1 MRECA
6 DLTGPIGHPILTG
19 RAEWRCVESRRHG
32 LATETVDVTTLEFT
46 PEMAVAC
53 RRAGR
58 NMPCPHGSGRK
69 VKFCPCPV
77 LHPQEAASVPW
88 DVEKTIG
95 EDMAVFMLAPRFNDV
110 LPAAWGRFTGG
121 DAWPGSM
128 QALFTSKDQTIVARF
143 VDWFLRAH
151 PMPRYHDRTP
161 AQLFAQDR
169 ADRIGPAGRRAAAA
183 YAESVP
189 ALLEVTEYTVGER
202 LVARDLLNDRTM
214 EVFLSPELEFKEEF
228 GPGWTIGSFIYERD
242 GMARLSA
249 SGVAVP
255 PTGAEDLKAAVREIA
270 GEKPDIAALRDAFPA
285 AIKRAAEIE
294 KSLED
299 AEKPQWTHAVYTVED
314 ADDVIAVLT
323 ADEELTVYEGKEV
336 LPRAASPFS
345 WPVPEGERGERF
357 VAVGAG
363 RVVLAASSRDLLAA
377 SRPALESKLGQRATF
392 VTETDEPTVILLRRS
407 WQPKSN
413 DQPANSEAT
422 VPSPDANTDAESSE

>member
-1 MRECA
+1 
-6 DLTGPIGHPILTG
+6 
-19 RAEWRCVESRRHG
+19 
-32 LATETVDVTTLEFT
+32 LAATVDVTNLEFT

-77 LHPQEAASVPW
+77 LHPQEAATVPW

-110 LPAAWGRFTGG
+110 LRGAWERFTDG
-121 DAWPGSM
+121 DTWPGSM
-128 QALFTSKDQTIVARF
+128 QALFTSKDQLTVARF
-143 VDWFLRAH
+143 VEWFLRAF

-189 ALLEVTEYTVGER
+189 ALLEVAEYTAGER
-202 LVARDLLNDRTM
+202 LVVRDLHSDQTH
-214 EVFLSPELEFKEEF
+214 EVLLSPELEFKDEF
-228 GPGWTIGSFIYERD
+228 GVGWTIWTFMYLLD
-242 GMARLSA
+242 GIARISA

-255 PTGAEDLKAAVREIA
+255 PAGAEAMKSAVRDAA
-270 GEKPDIAALRDAFPA
+270 GEKPDIAALRDAYPA

-294 KSLED
+294 KELEEAD
-299 AEKPQWTHAVYTVED
+299 KPQWTHAVYTVED
-314 ADDVIAVLT
+314 PDDAIALLT
-323 ADEELTVYEGKEV
+323 ADRDLGVYESKEI
-336 LPRAASPFS
+336 LPRSASPFS
-345 WPVPEGERGERF
+345 WPLPEGERGERF

-363 RVVLAASSRDLLAA
+363 RVVLAASSPTLLEA
-377 SRPALESKLGQRATF
+377 SRAALETKLGQRVTF
-392 VTETDEPTVILLRRS
+392 VTETDEPIVILLRRS
-407 WQPKSN
+407 WQPKGA

-422 VPSPDANTDAESSE
+422 VADAGSETA